1 MSASLES
8 GFDPGSRELCPD
20 GMCLGVI
27 GTNGRCKVCGKASPS
42 SPTPRLAVSGAP
54 VEMEAAPAA
63 PAPAVPQPPVA
74 VEAEDFDPARR
85 ELCPDGMCLGV
96 IGVDGRCKA
105 CGKPR
110 GG

>member
-8 GFDPGSRELCPD
+8 GFDPGS
-20 GMCLGVI
+20 
-27 GTNGRCKVCGKASPS
+27 
-42 SPTPRLAVSGAP
+42 
-54 VEMEAAPAA
+54 
-63 PAPAVPQPPVA
+63 
-74 VEAEDFDPARR
+74 R